1 MIFFNASTCPS
12 ESENVFDK
20 VLISIIIVVLLSI
33 FTFRTTF
40 SKEPPKDEILE
51 TISNMSLDEKIGQL
65 VISGFYGTTLDENI
79 LKLIKEDKIS
89 GVILFNRNVKDS
101 STLLSLNNSL
111 KESNK
116 NNKLPL
122 FISVDEEGGL
132 VTRMPK
138 DIKRLPTNKYIGS
151 LNNKDLSYNV
161 GEILGE
167 QLSYFGFNMNFAP
180 VLDINSNP
188 NNPVIGD
195 RSFGNN
201 KDTVAILGTSTMKGI
216 QSKNI
221 ISVVKHFPGHGD
233 TSVDSHVN
241 LPVVNYDINR
251 LKSFEFVPFKTA
263 IQNGADAIMV
273 GHILL
278 PKIDSKYPSSMSYEI
293 VTNILRKDLGFN
305 GLVVSDDMTMG
316 AITKNYS
323 IEESSIKAINA
334 GVDLLLVC
342 QKYENTENVLKAL
355 KEAALNGT
363 ISKERLDN
371 ALYNIISIKKKY
383 LLNKEYDNDITIDG
397 INQKITNLFK

>member
-1 MIFFNASTCPS
+1 MNKRF
-12 ESENVFDK
+12 
-20 VLISIIIVVLLSI
+20 LISIIIVVLLSI

>member
-1 MIFFNASTCPS
+1 MNKRF
-12 ESENVFDK
+12 
-20 VLISIIIVVLLSI
+20 LIPIIIVVLLSI
-33 FTFRTTF
+33 FTFHTTF
-40 SKEPPKDEILE
+40 SKANPKDEILE

-79 LKLIKEDKIS
+79 LKLIKENKIS

-101 STLLSLNNSL
+101 NTLLSLNNSL

-122 FISVDEEGGL
+122 FISVDEEGGS

-151 LNNKDLSYNV
+151 LNNKDLSYKV

-201 KDTVAILGTSTMKGI
+201 KDIVSSLGTSTMKGI

-251 LKSFEFVPFKTA
+251 LNSFEFVPFKTA
-263 IQNGADAIMV
+263 IQNGAYAVMV

-278 PKIDSKYPSSMSYEI
+278 PKIDNKYPSSMSYEI

-305 GLVVSDDMTMG
+305 GLIVSDDMTMG
-316 AITKNYS
+316 AITENYS
-323 IEESSIKAINA
+323 IEEAAVKSINA

-355 KEAALNGT
+355 KEAVLNGT

-383 LLNKEYDNDITIDG
+383 LLNKEPKSDITINT
-397 INQKITNLFK
+397 INKKITNLFR

>member
-1 MIFFNASTCPS
+1 MNKRF
-12 ESENVFDK
+12 
-20 VLISIIIVVLLSI
+20 LISIIIVVLLSI
-33 FTFRTTF
+33 FTFHTTF
-40 SKEPPKDEILE
+40 SKENPKDEILE
-51 TISNMSLDEKIGQL
+51 TISNMSLDEKVGQL

-79 LKLIKEDKIS
+79 LKLIKENKIS

-101 STLLSLNNSL
+101 NTLLSLNNSL

-122 FISVDEEGGL
+122 FISVDEEGGS

-151 LNNKDLSYNV
+151 LNNKDLSYKV

-167 QLSYFGFNMNFAP
+167 QLSFFGFNMNFAP

-201 KDTVAILGTSTMKGI
+201 KDIVASLGTSTMKGI

-233 TSVDSHVN
+233 TSVDSHIN

-251 LKSFEFVPFKTA
+251 LNSFEFVPFKTA
-263 IQNGADAIMV
+263 IQNGADAVMV

-278 PKIDSKYPSSMSYEI
+278 PKIDNKYPSSMSYEI

-316 AITKNYS
+316 AITENYS
-323 IEESSIKAINA
+323 IEEAAVKSINS

-342 QKYENTENVLKAL
+342 QKYENTENVLRAL
-355 KEAALNGT
+355 KEAVLNGT

-383 LLNKEYDNDITIDG
+383 LLNKEPKSDITIDT
-397 INQKITNLFK
+397 INEKITNLFR

>member
-1 MIFFNASTCPS
+1 MNKRF
-12 ESENVFDK
+12 
-20 VLISIIIVVLLSI
+20 LISIVIVVLLSI

-65 VISGFYGTTLDENI
+65 VVSGFYGTSLDENI

-101 STLLSLNNSL
+101 NTLLSLNNSL

-116 NNKLPL
+116 NNQLPL

-132 VTRMPK
+132 ITRMPK

-151 LNNKDLSYNV
+151 LNNKDLSYKV

-323 IEESSIKAINA
+323 IEEASIKAINA

-355 KEAALNGT
+355 KEAVLNGT

-383 LLNKEYDNDITIDG
+383 LLNKGYDNDITIDG
-397 INQKITNLFK
+397 INQKITNLFR

>member
-1 MIFFNASTCPS
+1 MNKRF
-12 ESENVFDK
+12 
-20 VLISIIIVVLLSI
+20 LISIIIVVLLSI
-33 FTFRTTF
+33 FTFHTTF
-40 SKEPPKDEILE
+40 SKDNPKDEILE

-79 LKLIKEDKIS
+79 LKLIKENKIS
-89 GVILFNRNVKDS
+89 GVILFNRNVKDPN
-101 STLLSLNNSL
+101 TLLSLNNSL

-122 FISVDEEGGL
+122 FISVDEEGGS

-201 KDTVAILGTSTMKGI
+201 KDIVASLGTSTMKGI

-251 LKSFEFVPFKTA
+251 LNSFEFVPFKTA
-263 IQNGADAIMV
+263 IQNGADAVMV

-278 PKIDSKYPSSMSYEI
+278 PKIDNKYPSSMSYEI

-316 AITKNYS
+316 AITENYS
-323 IEESSIKAINA
+323 IEEASIKSINA
-334 GVDLLLVC
+334 GMDLLLVC
-342 QKYENTENVLKAL
+342 QKYENTENVLKTL
-355 KEAALNGT
+355 KEAVLNGT

-383 LLNKEYDNDITIDG
+383 LLNKEYDNDITIAG
-397 INQKITNLFK
+397 INQKITNLFR

>member
-1 MIFFNASTCPS
+1 MNKRF
-12 ESENVFDK
+12 
-20 VLISIIIVVLLSI
+20 LISIVIVVLLSI

-65 VISGFYGTTLDENI
+65 VVSGFYGTTLDENI

-151 LNNKDLSYNV
+151 LNNKDLSYKV

-251 LKSFEFVPFKTA
+251 LNSFEFVPFKTA
-263 IQNGADAIMV
+263 IQNGADAVMV

-316 AITKNYS
+316 AITENYS
-323 IEESSIKAINA
+323 IEEASIKAINA

-363 ISKERLDN
+363 ISKESLDN

-397 INQKITNLFK
+397 INQKITNLFR

>member
-1 MIFFNASTCPS
+1 MNKRF
-12 ESENVFDK
+12 
-20 VLISIIIVVLLSI
+20 LISIIIVVLLSI
-33 FTFRTTF
+33 FTFHTTF
-40 SKEPPKDEILE
+40 SKDNPKDEILE

-79 LKLIKEDKIS
+79 LKLIKENKIS

-101 STLLSLNNSL
+101 NTLLSLNNSL

-122 FISVDEEGGL
+122 FISVDEEGGS

-305 GLVVSDDMTMG
+305 GLIVSDDMTMG
-316 AITKNYS
+316 AITENYS
-323 IEESSIKAINA
+323 IEEASIKAINS

-355 KEAALNGT
+355 KEAVLNGT

-383 LLNKEYDNDITIDG
+383 LLNKGYDNDITIDG
-397 INQKITNLFK
+397 INQKITNLFR

>member
-1 MIFFNASTCPS
+1 MNKRF
-12 ESENVFDK
+12 
-20 VLISIIIVVLLSI
+20 LIPIIIVVLLSI
-33 FTFRTTF
+33 FTFHTTF
-40 SKEPPKDEILE
+40 SKANPKDEILE

-79 LKLIKEDKIS
+79 LKLIKENKIS
-89 GVILFNRNVKDS
+89 GVILFNRNVNDS
-101 STLLSLNNSL
+101 NTLLSLNNSL

-122 FISVDEEGGL
+122 FISVDEEGGS

-151 LNNKDLSYNV
+151 LNNKDLSYKV

-180 VLDINSNP
+180 VLDINSNS

-201 KDTVAILGTSTMKGI
+201 KDIVASLGTSTMKGI

-241 LPVVNYDINR
+241 LPVVNYNINR
-251 LKSFEFVPFKTA
+251 LNSFEFVPFKTA
-263 IQNGADAIMV
+263 IQNGADAVMV

-278 PKIDSKYPSSMSYEI
+278 PKIDNKYPSSMSYEI
-293 VTNILRKDLGFN
+293 VTNILRKDLEFN

-316 AITKNYS
+316 AITENYS
-323 IEESSIKAINA
+323 IEEAAVKSINA

-355 KEAALNGT
+355 KEAVLNGT

-383 LLNKEYDNDITIDG
+383 LLNKEPKSDITINT
-397 INQKITNLFK
+397 INEKITNLFR

>member
-1 MIFFNASTCPS
+1 
-12 ESENVFDK
+12 
-20 VLISIIIVVLLSI
+20 
-33 FTFRTTF
+33 
-40 SKEPPKDEILE
+40 
-51 TISNMSLDEKIGQL
+51 
-65 VISGFYGTTLDENI
+65 
-79 LKLIKEDKIS
+79 
-89 GVILFNRNVKDS
+89 
-101 STLLSLNNSL
+101 
-111 KESNK
+111 
-116 NNKLPL
+116 
-122 FISVDEEGGL
+122 
-132 VTRMPK
+132 
-138 DIKRLPTNKYIGS
+138 
-151 LNNKDLSYNV
+151 
-161 GEILGE
+161 
-167 QLSYFGFNMNFAP
+167 MNFAP

-201 KDTVAILGTSTMKGI
+201 KDTVASLGTSTMKGI

-221 ISVVKHFPGHGD
+221 ISVIKHFPGHGD

-251 LKSFEFVPFKTA
+251 LNSFEFVPFKTA
-263 IQNGADAIMV
+263 IQNGADAVMV

-305 GLVVSDDMTMG
+305 GLIVSDDMTMG
-316 AITKNYS
+316 AITENYS
-323 IEESSIKAINA
+323 IEEASIKAINA

-355 KEAALNGT
+355 KEAVLNGT

-383 LLNKEYDNDITIDG
+383 LLNKGYDNDITIDG

>member
-1 MIFFNASTCPS
+1 MNKRF
-12 ESENVFDK
+12 
-20 VLISIIIVVLLSI
+20 LIPIIIVVLLSI
-33 FTFRTTF
+33 FTFHTTF
-40 SKEPPKDEILE
+40 SKENPKDEILE

-79 LKLIKEDKIS
+79 LKLIKENKIS
-89 GVILFNRNVKDS
+89 GVILFNRNIKDS
-101 STLLSLNNSL
+101 NTLLSLNNSL

-122 FISVDEEGGL
+122 FISVDEEGGS

-138 DIKRLPTNKYIGS
+138 DIKRLHTNKYIGG
-151 LNNKDLSYNV
+151 LNNKDLSCKV

-251 LKSFEFVPFKTA
+251 LNSFEFFPFKTA
-263 IQNGADAIMV
+263 IQNGTDAVMV

-316 AITKNYS
+316 AITENYS
-323 IEESSIKAINA
+323 IEEASIKAINA

>member
-1 MIFFNASTCPS
+1 MNKRF
-12 ESENVFDK
+12 
-20 VLISIIIVVLLSI
+20 LISIIIVVLLSI
-33 FTFRTTF
+33 FTFHTTF
-40 SKEPPKDEILE
+40 SKENPKDEILE
-51 TISNMSLDEKIGQL
+51 TISNMSLDEKVGQL

-79 LKLIKEDKIS
+79 LKLIKENKIS

-101 STLLSLNNSL
+101 NTLLSLNNSL

-122 FISVDEEGGL
+122 FISVDEEGGS

-151 LNNKDLSYNV
+151 LNNKDLSYKV

-201 KDTVAILGTSTMKGI
+201 KDIVSSLGTSTMKGI

-251 LKSFEFVPFKTA
+251 LNSFEFVPFKTA
-263 IQNGADAIMV
+263 IQNGAYAVMV

-278 PKIDSKYPSSMSYEI
+278 PKIDNKYPSSMSYEI

-305 GLVVSDDMTMG
+305 GLIVSDDMTMG
-316 AITKNYS
+316 AITENYS
-323 IEESSIKAINA
+323 IEEAAVKSINA

-355 KEAALNGT
+355 KEAVLNGT

-383 LLNKEYDNDITIDG
+383 LLNKEPKSDITINT
-397 INQKITNLFK
+397 INKKITNLFR

>member
-1 MIFFNASTCPS
+1 MNKRF
-12 ESENVFDK
+12 
-20 VLISIIIVVLLSI
+20 LISIIIVVLLSI

-180 VLDINSNP
+180 VLDINSNS

-397 INQKITNLFK
+397 INQKISKNKYYFLLLCDKIRLR

>member
-1 MIFFNASTCPS
+1 MNKRF
-12 ESENVFDK
+12 
-20 VLISIIIVVLLSI
+20 LISIVIVVLLSI

-65 VISGFYGTTLDENI
+65 VVSGFYGTSLDENI

-101 STLLSLNNSL
+101 NTLLSLNNSL

-151 LNNKDLSYNV
+151 LNNKDLSYKV

-188 NNPVIGD
+188 NNPVIGN
-195 RSFGNN
+195 RSFDNN
-201 KDTVAILGTSTMKGI
+201 KDIVASLGTSTMKGI

-233 TSVDSHVN
+233 TSVDSHIN

-251 LKSFEFVPFKTA
+251 LNSFEFVPFKTA
-263 IQNGADAIMV
+263 IQNGADAVMV

-316 AITKNYS
+316 AITENYS
-323 IEESSIKAINA
+323 IEEASIKAINA
-334 GVDLLLVC
+334 GLDLLLVC

>member
-1 MIFFNASTCPS
+1 MNKRF
-12 ESENVFDK
+12 
-20 VLISIIIVVLLSI
+20 LISIIIVVLLSI
-33 FTFRTTF
+33 FTFHTTF
-40 SKEPPKDEILE
+40 SKENPKDEILE
-51 TISNMSLDEKIGQL
+51 TISNMSLAEKVGQL

-79 LKLIKEDKIS
+79 LKLIKENKIS

-101 STLLSLNNSL
+101 NTLLSLNNSL

-122 FISVDEEGGL
+122 FISVDEEGDS

-151 LNNKDLSYNV
+151 LNNKDLSYKV

-201 KDTVAILGTSTMKGI
+201 KDIVANLGTSTMKGI

-251 LKSFEFVPFKTA
+251 LNSFEFVPFKTA
-263 IQNGADAIMV
+263 IQNRADAVMV

-278 PKIDSKYPSSMSYEI
+278 PKIDNKYPSSMSYEI

-305 GLVVSDDMTMG
+305 GLVVSDDMTMA
-316 AITKNYS
+316 AITENYS
-323 IEESSIKAINA
+323 IEEAAVKSINA

-355 KEAALNGT
+355 KEAVLNGT

-383 LLNKEYDNDITIDG
+383 LLNKEPKSDITINT
-397 INQKITNLFK
+397 INEKITNLFR

>member
-1 MIFFNASTCPS
+1 MNKRF
-12 ESENVFDK
+12 
-20 VLISIIIVVLLSI
+20 LIPIIIVVLLSI
-33 FTFRTTF
+33 FTFHTTF
-40 SKEPPKDEILE
+40 SKENPKDEILE

-79 LKLIKEDKIS
+79 LKLIKENKIS
-89 GVILFNRNVKDS
+89 GVILFNRNIKDS
-101 STLLSLNNSL
+101 NTLLSLNNSL

-122 FISVDEEGGL
+122 FISVDEEGGS

-138 DIKRLPTNKYIGS
+138 DIKRLHTNKYIGG
-151 LNNKDLSYNV
+151 LNNKDLSYKV

>member
-1 MIFFNASTCPS
+1 MNKRF
-12 ESENVFDK
+12 
-20 VLISIIIVVLLSI
+20 LISIIIVVLLSI

-151 LNNKDLSYNV
+151 LNNKDLSYKV

-251 LKSFEFVPFKTA
+251 LNSFEFVPFKTA
-263 IQNGADAIMV
+263 IQNGADAVMV

-397 INQKITNLFK
+397 INQKITNLFR

>member
-1 MIFFNASTCPS
+1 MNKRF
-12 ESENVFDK
+12 
-20 VLISIIIVVLLSI
+20 LISIVIVVLLSI

-65 VISGFYGTTLDENI
+65 VVSGFYGTTLDENI

-151 LNNKDLSYNV
+151 LNNKDLSYKV

-167 QLSYFGFNMNFAP
+167 KLSYFGFNMNFAP

-251 LKSFEFVPFKTA
+251 LNSFEFVPFKTA
-263 IQNGADAIMV
+263 IQNGTDAVMV

-316 AITKNYS
+316 AITENYS
-323 IEESSIKAINA
+323 IEEASIKAINA

-355 KEAALNGT
+355 KEAVLNET

-383 LLNKEYDNDITIDG
+383 LLNKEYDNDITIDD
-397 INQKITNLFK
+397 INQKITNLFR

>member
-1 MIFFNASTCPS
+1 MNKRF
-12 ESENVFDK
+12 
-20 VLISIIIVVLLSI
+20 LISIIIVVLLSI

-65 VISGFYGTTLDENI
+65 VVSGFYGTTLDENI

-132 VTRMPK
+132 VTRMPE

-151 LNNKDLSYNV
+151 LNNKDLSYKV

-201 KDTVAILGTSTMKGI
+201 KDTVASLGTSTMKGI

-251 LKSFEFVPFKTA
+251 LNSFEFVPFKTA
-263 IQNGADAIMV
+263 IQNGADAVMV

-316 AITKNYS
+316 AITENYS
-323 IEESSIKAINA
+323 IEEASIKAINA

-397 INQKITNLFK
+397 INQKITNLFR

>member
-1 MIFFNASTCPS
+1 MNKRF
-12 ESENVFDK
+12 
-20 VLISIIIVVLLSI
+20 LISIVIVVLLSI

-65 VISGFYGTTLDENI
+65 VVSGFYGTSLDENI

-101 STLLSLNNSL
+101 NTLLSLNNSL

-151 LNNKDLSYNV
+151 LNNKDLSYKV

-201 KDTVAILGTSTMKGI
+201 KDTVASLGTSTMKGI

-251 LKSFEFVPFKTA
+251 LNSFEFVPFKTA
-263 IQNGADAIMV
+263 IQNGADAVMV

-323 IEESSIKAINA
+323 IEEASIKAINA

-397 INQKITNLFK
+397 INQKITNLFR

>member
-1 MIFFNASTCPS
+1 MNKRF
-12 ESENVFDK
+12 
-20 VLISIIIVVLLSI
+20 LISIVIVVLLSI

-65 VISGFYGTTLDENI
+65 VVSGFYGTTLDENI

-151 LNNKDLSYNV
+151 LNNKDLSYKV

-323 IEESSIKAINA
+323 IEEASIKAINA

-355 KEAALNGT
+355 KEAVLNET

-383 LLNKEYDNDITIDG
+383 LLNKEYDNDITIDD
-397 INQKITNLFK
+397 INQKITNLFR

>member
-1 MIFFNASTCPS
+1 MNKRF
-12 ESENVFDK
+12 
-20 VLISIIIVVLLSI
+20 LISIVIVVLLSI

-65 VISGFYGTTLDENI
+65 VISGFYGTSLDENI

-151 LNNKDLSYNV
+151 LNNKDLSYKV

-251 LKSFEFVPFKTA
+251 LNSFEFVPFKTA
-263 IQNGADAIMV
+263 IQNGADAVMV

-323 IEESSIKAINA
+323 IEEASIKAINA

-342 QKYENTENVLKAL
+342 QKYENTENVLKTL
-355 KEAALNGT
+355 KEAVLNGT

-383 LLNKEYDNDITIDG
+383 LLNKGYDNDITIDD
-397 INQKITNLFK
+397 INQKITNLFR

>member
-1 MIFFNASTCPS
+1 MNKRF
-12 ESENVFDK
+12 
-20 VLISIIIVVLLSI
+20 LISIIIVVLLSI
-33 FTFRTTF
+33 FTFHTTF
-40 SKEPPKDEILE
+40 SKDNPKDEILE

-79 LKLIKEDKIS
+79 LKLIKENKIS

-101 STLLSLNNSL
+101 NTLLSLNNSL

-122 FISVDEEGGL
+122 FISVDEEGGS

-371 ALYNIISIKKKY
+371 TLYNIISIKKKY

>member
-1 MIFFNASTCPS
+1 MNKRF
-12 ESENVFDK
+12 
-20 VLISIIIVVLLSI
+20 LISIIIVVLLSI

-40 SKEPPKDEILE
+40 SKESPKDEILE

>member
-1 MIFFNASTCPS
+1 MNKRF
-12 ESENVFDK
+12 
-20 VLISIIIVVLLSI
+20 LISIVIVVLLSI

-65 VISGFYGTTLDENI
+65 VISGFYGPTLDENI
-79 LKLIKEDKIS
+79 LKLVKEDKIS

-101 STLLSLNNSL
+101 SQLLSLNNSL

-122 FISVDEEGGL
+122 FISVDEEGGS
-132 VTRMPK
+132 VTRMPS

-151 LNNKDLSYNV
+151 LNNKDLSYKV

-188 NNPVIGD
+188 NNPVIGN

-201 KDTVAILGTSTMKGI
+201 KDIVASLGTSTMKGI

-251 LKSFEFVPFKTA
+251 LNSFEFVPFKTA
-263 IQNGADAIMV
+263 IQNGANAVMV

-278 PKIDSKYPSSMSYEI
+278 PKIDNKYPSSMSYEI
-293 VTNILRKDLGFN
+293 VTNILRKDLGFD

-316 AITKNYS
+316 AIKENYS
-323 IEESSIKAINA
+323 IEEASVKSINA

-355 KEAALNGT
+355 KEAVLNGT

-371 ALYNIISIKKKY
+371 ALYNIISTKKKY
-383 LLNKEYDNDITIDG
+383 LLNKEPKNDITIDT
-397 INQKITNLFK
+397 INQKITNLFR

>member
-1 MIFFNASTCPS
+1 MNKRF
-12 ESENVFDK
+12 
-20 VLISIIIVVLLSI
+20 LISIIIVVLLSI
-33 FTFRTTF
+33 FTFHTTF
-40 SKEPPKDEILE
+40 SKDNPKGEILE

-65 VISGFYGTTLDENI
+65 VVSGFYGTSLDENI

-101 STLLSLNNSL
+101 NTLLSLNNSL

-151 LNNKDLSYNV
+151 LNNKDLSYKV

-201 KDTVAILGTSTMKGI
+201 KDIVSNLGTSTMKGI

-263 IQNGADAIMV
+263 IQNGADAVMV

-316 AITKNYS
+316 AITENYS
-323 IEESSIKAINA
+323 IEEASIKAINA

-371 ALYNIISIKKKY
+371 ALYNIISIKEKY
-383 LLNKEYDNDITIDG
+383 ISNKEYDNDITIDG
-397 INQKITNLFK
+397 INQKITNLFR